1 VHADVVAGRVQTK
14 TLSSADSD
22 AAWEVESVGPPG
34 TPSEQVS
41 VTLCWNRD
49 VAQAGGDY
57 DDITLDALDLRVV
70 ASLGPQEKTIFADT
84 TANNVKKTT
93 FTAHAGI
100 TYSVIVAPVSI
111 ATTRKFALVSTH
123 GIAATS

>member
-1 VHADVVAGRVQTK
+1 MKNIVNQIKHFRTDFGAVRVG
-14 TLSSADSD
+14 
-22 AAWEVESVGPPG
+22 E
-34 TPSEQVS
+34 
-41 VTLCWNRD
+41 
-49 VAQAGGDY
+49 
-57 DDITLDALDLRVV
+57 LDLRVV